1 MGAAGGRWRQELGDK
16 QWAAVGRGDSV
27 MPRCRSAAVTCC
39 AAWRPSQPA
48 LGPLLLNSTLHLLLT
63 PLPILFQPVPPPA
76 GIKAN
81 TRDGVLTVTVPKTE
95 EPKPKSIDVSVE

>member
-1 MGAAGGRWRQELGDK
+1 MLRGAASLPACTGP
-16 QWAAVGRGDSV
+16 AAFS
-27 MPRCRSAAVTCC
+27 M
-39 AAWRPSQPA
+39 
-48 LGPLLLNSTLHLLLT
+48 LHPLLILT